1 MRRGSGVAS
10 GPSGVYPPGRT
21 RPQCCPCRDGRNWL
35 GQMRIRQRKCLHCN
49 HLMNH
54 ILRRNGRQGVFWSL
68 HGGFH
73 NGLGNCFAFAGW
85 GYSSVHDLPVAAF
98 VGADAEEAGGG
109 FEFADVPVHAVDG
122 KARGFGEFAD
132 GHVRHGAD
140 DGQDFLGAFR
150 GAGGR
155 GEGDGVVFLV
165 VFPAVPT
172 AASPLA
178 VRARK
183 MDEATRRR
191 DDEGV
196 EGEERRTT
204 TVCARA
210 LSSVRRLVGSSR
222 DRERAAAAKKTRPR
236 VEARSVLGLRA
247 GPAQPRPIMLKT
259 RTKRATVSTTPRVI
273 R

>member
-1 MRRGSGVAS
+1 MLSMQGRAELAGTDEHPTEEVSALQSPHEPHSPQEWETGRFLEFAWWFSQWTRQLFCLCGMGVFISPRLAS
-10 GPSGVYPPGRT
+10 GRL
-21 RPQCCPCRDGRNWL
+21 CR
-35 GQMRIRQRKCLHCN
+35 
-49 HLMNH
+49 
-54 ILRRNGRQGVFWSL
+54 
-68 HGGFH
+68 
-73 NGLGNCFAFAGW
+73 
-85 GYSSVHDLPVAAF
+85 
-98 VGADAEEAGGG
+98 ADAEEAGGG

-122 KARGFGEFAD
+122 KARGFGEFTD
-132 GHVRHGAD
+132 GHIRHGAD
-140 DGQDFLGAFR
+140 DGQDFLGVFR

-210 LSSVRRLVGSSR
+210 LSSVRRLVDSSR
-222 DRERAAAAKKTRPR
+222 GRERAAAAKKTRPR